1 MTALLIGITATS
13 VTKEVTTIH
22 TDTRTD
28 SAWTTRARGGFDHPL
43 VRFVTHR
50 GSPGA
55 RWRSQH
61 ERSHGRAPTRSLFVI
76 QHLDGQRRGGR
87 MTSPKDGALELRLV
101 VPHELLAGSP
111 RVEMI
116 SQLNA
121 AVVGLGKR
129 QFLELLRREDAPRVL
144 KVGKLRLVR
153 RDDLLAFL
161 ERIGA
166 ANDTHSTGFDD
177 ADKVLAELGCNV
189 RPKGR

>member
-1 MTALLIGITATS
+1 MTALLVDMTVRSATP
-13 VTKEVTTIH
+13 EVNTIH

-28 SAWTTRARGGFDHPL
+28 SAWPTRARGGPDHPL
-43 VRFVTHR
+43 VRVVTHR

-61 ERSHGRAPTRSLFVI
+61 DRSHERHDARSLFVI
-76 QHLDGQRRGGR
+76 QHLCDSRRGAR
-87 MTSPKDGALELRLV
+87 MTSSKDGALELRLV

-129 QFLELLRREDAPRVL
+129 QFLELLRRQDAPLTL

-166 ANDTHSTGFDD
+166 ANDTHSKGFDD